1 MMAFTGR
8 PMAYIDPPSRPAF
21 ALPVPPAGKKL
32 ISMAINES
40 PFGCSPR
47 APAAAQERLK
57 NPHRYPDPSSNELRA
72 AIAEVHGLD
81 AARIICGNG
90 SEELLDVVGRMFARP
105 GDQIIMSQSG
115 FFQFALAATRTGAT
129 LIRAPE
135 REYVTDI
142 DALLGLVTAKTKIVF
157 LAVPNNPTGIVIPV
171 AEIKRLHAALPS
183 HVVLV
188 LDLAY
193 GEYLPPADLAAL
205 MGLDGENI
213 IQTRTFSKA
222 YGLAALRAGWAY
234 VPEWMTPGLNLI
246 RGVGNVNAIAQA
258 AGTAAVRDGGFMA
271 DVVARTAEQRAILAR
286 GLARLDLR
294 FVDGLGNFLLTRFPQ
309 RLKVEDFIARAMTDE
324 GIWLRPVGEPGF
336 PNWCRIGI
344 GTAPETALLLTVLER
359 FLMTGR
365 RPLK

>member
-1 MMAFTGR
+1 MR
-8 PMAYIDPPSRPAF
+8 PRAYVDPPRRPAF
-21 ALPVPPAGKKL
+21 ALPVPPADKPL
-32 ISMAINES
+32 ISLAINES

-47 APAAAQERLK
+47 AMAAAEKRLK

-72 AIAEVHGLD
+72 AIAEMHGLE

-90 SEELLDVVGRMFARP
+90 SEELLDAVGRMFARP
-105 GDQIIMSQSG
+105 GDQIIMSRSG
-115 FFQFALAATRTGAT
+115 FFQFAIVAERTGAT

-135 REYVTDI
+135 LDLVTDI

-171 AEIKRLHAALPS
+171 AEIKRLHASLPS
-183 HVVLV
+183 HIVLV

-205 MGLDGENI
+205 MALDGDNV

-222 YGLAALRAGWAY
+222 YGLAALRVGWAH

-258 AGTAAVRDGGFMA
+258 AAAAAVRDRDFVA

-286 GLARLDLR
+286 GLARLGLHY
-294 FVDGLGNFLLTRFPQ
+294 VDGLGNFLLTRFPDG
-309 RLKVEDFIARAMTDE
+309 LKAEDFIAEAMARE
-324 GIWLRPVGEPGF
+324 GIWLRPVSEPGF
-336 PNWCRIGI
+336 ANWSRIGI

-365 RPLK
+365 SPLK

>member
-1 MMAFTGR
+1 MSTR
-8 PMAYIDPPSRPAF
+8 PRAYVDPPRRPAF
-21 ALPVPPAGKKL
+21 AVPVPPPGKPL
-32 ISMAINES
+32 ISLAINES

-47 APAAAQERLK
+47 AMTAAQMRLN

-105 GDQIIMSQSG
+105 GDQIVMSRSE
-115 FFQFALAATRTGAT
+115 FFQFALAAARTGAT
-129 LIRAPE
+129 LVRAPE
-135 REYVTDI
+135 RDLVTDI
-142 DALLGLVTAKTKIVF
+142 HALLGLVTAKTKIVF
-157 LAVPNNPTGIVIPV
+157 LAVPNNPTGTVIPV
-171 AEIKRLHAALPS
+171 TEIKRLHASLPS
-183 HVVLV
+183 HVVVV

-193 GEYLPPADLAAL
+193 GEYLPPGDLAAL
-205 MGLDGENI
+205 MALDGDNV
-213 IQTRTFSKA
+213 IQTRSFSKA
-222 YGLAALRAGWAY
+222 YGLAALRAGWAH

-246 RGVGNVNAIAQA
+246 RGVGNINAIAQA
-258 AGTAAVRDGGFMA
+258 AAAAAVRDRGFVD

-294 FVDGLGNFLLTRFPQ
+294 FVDGLGNFLLTRFPDG
-309 RLKVEDFIARAMTDE
+309 LKVEDFIAHAMTDE

-336 PNWCRIGI
+336 ADWSRIGI
-344 GTAPETALLLTVLER
+344 GTPPGTALLLTVLER